1 MPKDDR
7 EHLDPEYVRWRK
19 RYPRFPGVAECFR
32 VLHRH
37 NVHGA
42 WLDII
47 EYELVDHAT
56 ECLQELIDA
65 YRSEDSDCYRRYA
78 LWAIANTRLPAAI
91 PFLAEVAKGPND
103 FFSEIAMDSLAE
115 INTKESRTVLWELNK
130 SGHRPRAAD

>member
-19 RYPRFPGVAECFR
+19 KYRRFPGVAECFR
-32 VLHRH
+32 VLHGR
-37 NVHGA
+37 NVNGA
-42 WLDII
+42 LKEII
-47 EYELVDHAT
+47 ECELIDHAS
-56 ECLQELIDA
+56 ECLQELIDV
-65 YRSEDSDCYRRYA
+65 YRSEDDDYYRRYA
-78 LWAIANTRLPAAI
+78 FWAIAKSRLPEAI
-91 PFLAEVAKGPND
+91 PFLAEVAKEPND